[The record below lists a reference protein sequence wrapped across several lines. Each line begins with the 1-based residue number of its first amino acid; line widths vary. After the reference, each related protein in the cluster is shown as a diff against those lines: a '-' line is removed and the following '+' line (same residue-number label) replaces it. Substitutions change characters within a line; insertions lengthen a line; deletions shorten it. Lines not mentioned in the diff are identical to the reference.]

1 MSPAKKF
8 KRHVYLDLKG
18 LKEARDIFL
27 DRFDLGDWLQPE
39 TIPVDQALDRV
50 TASPIFAR
58 FSSPGFHAAA
68 MDGIAVKAEDTFGA
82 SPERPIRLTIGQQ
95 AFYLN
100 TGHLIPEGT
109 NAVIMIEHIE
119 ELGDGTVQIEAA
131 AYPWQHVR
139 RVGEDI
145 VATEMI
151 LPQNSRLGPYELGA
165 VVAAGH
171 SEVSVKKRPK
181 VHIIP
186 TGSELVSMK
195 ELAQEPSPGQMTE
208 YNSVLLK
215 ALTER
220 AGAEAIV
227 HDIVPDEY
235 DLILEALRKAVEGE
249 SDLVIINAGSSAGS
263 EDYTATAIDEL
274 GEILVH
280 GVTIMPGKPTILGAV
295 NQKPVIGNPGY
306 PVSAVISFE
315 QFAEPVLAALLGV
328 MAPKR
333 PEIEVAPSQA
343 FPSRLG
349 LEEFLR
355 VKLGRIGEQTVAVP
369 LPRGAGSI
377 TTLTRADGIIRIPAD
392 SEGVGTEERVKAELL
407 RPLEEIEGTLVII
420 GSHDNTLDVLADHIK
435 RRDFSI
441 TLSSGNVGSLGG
453 LLTLKKGFSHLAG
466 SHLLDTDT
474 GEYNISYIKKYLAGT
489 ALRLVNLVTRQQGF
503 IVPEGNPKQIKDF
516 KDLTRDDVT
525 LVNRQPGAGTR
536 ILLDYHLNRQNINPS
551 DIKGYQREE
560 FTHMA
565 VAVDVLSGR
574 ADVGMGIFAAARALG
589 LDFVPVTIERY
600 DLVIPEEFWEDRK
613 VQTLL
618 KVIRSEAFKEAVLS
632 LGGYG
637 VEQTG
642 EILWTWDGATT

>member
-8 KRHVYLDLKG
+8 ERHVYLNLKS
-18 LKEARDIFL
+18 LREALNIFL
-27 DRFDLGDWLQPE
+27 DRFDLGSRLQAENVP
-39 TIPVDQALDRV
+39 TDQALNRI
-50 TASPIFAR
+50 TASPVFAR
-58 FSSPGFHAAA
+58 FSSPSFHAAA
-68 MDGIAVKAEDTFGA
+68 MDGVAVRAEDTFGA
-82 SPERPIRLTIGQQ
+82 SPDRPMTLAVGKQ
-95 AFYLN
+95 AVYLN
-100 TGHLIPEGT
+100 TGHLIPEGA
-109 NAVIMIEHIE
+109 NAVIMIEQIE
-119 ELGDGTVQIEAA
+119 DLDDGNIQIEAA

-139 RVGEDI
+139 KVGEDI

-151 LPQNSRLGPYELGA
+151 LPQNTRLGPYELGA

-171 SEVSVKKRPK
+171 QQVSVKKRPR

-186 TGSELVSMK
+186 TGSELLPISK
-195 ELAQEPSPGQMTE
+195 LTEEPKPGQMVE

-215 ALTER
+215 TLVER
-220 AGAEAIV
+220 AGGEPVV
-227 HDIVPDEY
+227 HDIIRDDYET
-235 DLILEALRKAVEGE
+235 ILNELREAVEGD

-263 EDYTATAIDEL
+263 EDYTATALSEL

-295 NQKPVIGNPGY
+295 NDKPVIGNPGY

-315 QFAEPVLAALLGV
+315 QFAEPILAAMSGV
-328 MAPKR
+328 MSPQR
-333 PEIEVAPSQA
+333 PQIEVTPSQA

-355 VKLGRIGEQTVAVP
+355 VKLGRIGERIVAVP

-392 SEGVGTEERVKAELL
+392 SEGVGTEETVKAELL

-420 GSHDNTLDVLADHIK
+420 GSHDNTLDVLADFLK

-441 TLSSGNVGSLGG
+441 ALSSGNVGSLGG
-453 LLTLKKGFSHLAG
+453 LLTLKKGFCHLAG
-466 SHLLDTDT
+466 THLLDTET
-474 GEYNISYIKKYLAGT
+474 GAYNVSYIKKHLAGQ
-489 ALRLVNLVTRQQGF
+489 ALRLVNLVTREQGF
-503 IVPEGNPKQIKDF
+503 IVPRGNPKQVKSF
-516 KDLTRDDVT
+516 EDLTREDVV
-525 LVNRQPGAGTR
+525 LVNRQPGSGTR
-536 ILLDYHLNRQNINPS
+536 ILIDYHLQQKNIDPAQIN
-551 DIKGYQREE
+551 GYEREE

-574 ADVGMGIFAAARALG
+574 ADAGVGIFASARALG
-589 LDFVPVTIERY
+589 LDFVPVTVERY
-600 DLVIPEEFWEDRK
+600 DLVIPEKFWEDRK
-613 VQTLL
+613 IKLL
-618 KVIRSEAFKEAVLS
+618 LEVIRSEEFKEAVLA

-642 EILWTWDGATT
+642 EVLWTWDGAAE